1 MTIHGSRT
9 FRNVRGSSWNPKSLV
24 SPCLKP
30 ERNLT
35 MRPRRNAKRLND
47 RYLQTVR
54 LPATGRLEILDT
66 EAPGLVLRV
75 NPAGLKSWTIRYR
88 PKGEPQRRASFGSY
102 PVISLA
108 EARQRAREIAAAAGR
123 GVDLPAQAAR
133 AVENQRQAGRPSTVS
148 GVLDRYIAEYCEPN
162 QRRWQLTKRMFD
174 NHVKPAIGDW
184 RLGDLRRADLV
195 EMLDDLQNKKGF
207 RAQVNRV
214 RSQVVAAL
222 NWAIEREWIETN
234 PAAAIRKRRIEAARE
249 RVLSHDE
256 LRAIWHAAD
265 RLSDPSRAFVKIL
278 ILTGQRRD
286 EIRCMLRSEINRQE
300 SIWILPK
307 ERNKGKRD
315 HPLPLSQA
323 VSDIIKDLP
332 NLGHFVFTVSGE
344 RPYAG
349 TKRLKE
355 ILDRE
360 SGVTGWVLHDIRRTV
375 RSGLAE
381 LHVPEE
387 IAERV
392 LNHAKKGLAKVYDRH
407 AYTEEMRI
415 ALEGWAEHVS
425 FIVGD
430 ARDVAN
436 IIPFGDKQVMT

>member
-1 MTIHGSRT
+1 
-9 FRNVRGSSWNPKSLV
+9 
-24 SPCLKP
+24 
-30 ERNLT
+30 
-35 MRPRRNAKRLND
+35 MRPRRNAKRLSD

-54 LPATGRLEILDT
+54 APPTGRLEILDT

-75 NPAGLKSWTIRYR
+75 NPAGLRSWTIRYR
-88 PKGEPQRRASFGSY
+88 PKGHPQRRASFGSY
-102 PVISLA
+102 PMISLA

-123 GVDLPAQAAR
+123 GVDLPAQEALKVKER
-133 AVENQRQAGRPSTVS
+133 RRQVGRPATVAE
-148 GVLDRYIAEYCEPN
+148 VLDRYIAEYCEPN
-162 QRRWQLTKRMFD
+162 QRRWQLTKRMFES
-174 NHVKPAIGDW
+174 HVKPAIGD
-184 RLGDLRRADLV
+184 RQLNELRRSDLV
-195 EMLDDLQNKKGF
+195 EMLDVLQNEKGF
-207 RAQVNRV
+207 RAQVNRI

-256 LRAIWHAAD
+256 LRAIWNAAD
-265 RLSDPSRAFVKIL
+265 RLSDPSRAFVKVL

-286 EIRCMLRSEINRQE
+286 EIRCMRRSEIDLKE

-315 HPLPLSQA
+315 HALPLSPT

-332 NLGHFVFTVSGE
+332 KLGQSVFTVSGE

-360 SGVTGWVLHDIRRTV
+360 SGVAGWVLHDIRRTV

-387 IAERV
+387 VAERV

-407 AYTEEMRI
+407 AYTEEMRT
-415 ALEGWAEHVS
+415 AMEGWAEHVA

-430 ARDVAN
+430 ARDVSN
-436 IIPFGDKQVMT
+436 IILFDDKQAVA